1 MTTRPTPIAL
11 VVLGVL
17 LVFAGCS
24 SSIAPA
30 PVPTTPVAASTSSA
44 AIPTASATVV
54 RTAPSGAA
62 FVSPTG
68 RIACLMDPE
77 FVRCEYLGDKVWKAP
92 EPDGCE
98 LDWGSEIELH
108 DVAYPGC
115 IGDTIRMESAVTST
129 NVGWWRTTDP
139 TVTSDGATLAALPYG
154 SAITAGTIRCDS
166 AATGVT
172 CLNLSTRHGFSMA
185 REAYRIF

>member
-1 MTTRPTPIAL
+1 
-11 VVLGVL
+11 
-17 LVFAGCS
+17 
-24 SSIAPA
+24 
-30 PVPTTPVAASTSSA
+30 
-44 AIPTASATVV
+44 
-54 RTAPSGAA
+54 
-62 FVSPTG
+62 
-68 RIACLMDPE
+68 MDPE
-77 FVRCEYLGDKVWKAP
+77 FVRCEYAGGKAWKAP